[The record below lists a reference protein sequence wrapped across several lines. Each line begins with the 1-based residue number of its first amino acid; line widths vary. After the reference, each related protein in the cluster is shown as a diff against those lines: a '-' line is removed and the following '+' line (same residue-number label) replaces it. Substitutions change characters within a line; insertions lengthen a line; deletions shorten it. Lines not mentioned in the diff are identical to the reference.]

1 MRIGVIGGGPA
12 GLYFALLMKA
22 RDPRHEIHV
31 MEQNPPD
38 ATYGWGLV
46 FAAPTL
52 RLLADSDPEFYAD
65 LRKDCAELDT
75 MEIGHR
81 GVRVA
86 VKGNRWARVSRIAM
100 LGTLQRHCLQRG
112 VKIEFQARADDVD
125 CFAGFD
131 LVVVADGVASSIR
144 AKHADWFQPSFE
156 RYRNKFAWYGTT
168 ALIPALSLIF
178 RQSEHGIF
186 IAHCYQYSPTHSTF
200 LVECDPQAWSR
211 AGLDHMSD
219 EESLRYCAAVFR
231 DDLDGQP
238 LLSNKSSWF
247 NAAIIR
253 NRALEPRQ
261 RRPAGRRAAHGA
273 FLDRLG
279 NPHGPAGRHR
289 AGRRAPAAAAT
300 TFRPASRSSPPAGD
314 RARTISRSRRS
325 RASSGTR
332 TSPRSSTSTRWP
344 SPTATSG
351 APGRCRTRICAG
363 WIRPSSRST
372 RRCTARRNRADATGR
387 RRRA

>member
-22 RDPRHEIHV
+22 RDARHEIHV
-31 MEQNPPD
+31 LEQNPPD

-52 RLLADSDPEFYAD
+52 RLLADSDPEFHAD

-81 GVRVA
+81 DVRVA
-86 VKGNRWARVSRIAM
+86 VKGNRWARISRLAM
-100 LGTLQRHCLQRG
+100 LDTLQRHCRHRG
-112 VKIEFQARADDVD
+112 VKIEFRTRAEDVD

-131 LVVVADGVASSIR
+131 LIVVADGVASAIR

-200 LVECDPQAWSR
+200 LVECDPPAWSR

-219 EESLRYCAAVFR
+219 EESLRYCTAVFR
-231 DDLDGQP
+231 DDLDGRP

-247 NAAIIR
+247 NATIIR
-253 NRALEPRQ
+253 NRHWSHGNVVLLGDALRTVHFSIGSGTRMALQ
-261 RRPAGRRAAHGA
+261 DAIALAAALHGSGDDVQAGLQAFTAARRPGSDDFQESAVRSILWYENVAEIFHLDPLAFAYSYFRRTGKMSHEDLRRMDPVFIGAYEAAHGA
-273 FLDRLG
+273 
-279 NPHGPAGRHR
+279 P
-289 AGRRAPAAAAT
+289 
-300 TFRPASRSSPPAGD
+300 
-314 RARTISRSRRS
+314 
-325 RASSGTR
+325 
-332 TSPRSSTSTRWP
+332 
-344 SPTATSG
+344 
-351 APGRCRTRICAG
+351 
-363 WIRPSSRST
+363 
-372 RRCTARRNRADATGR
+372 
-387 RRRA
+387 

>member
-12 GLYFALLMKA
+12 GLYFALLMKG
-22 RDPRHEIHV
+22 RDARHEIHV
-31 MEQNPPD
+31 REQNPPD

-100 LGTLQRHCLQRG
+100 LGNLQRHCLQRG
-112 VKIEFQARADDVD
+112 VKIEFQARAEDVD

-131 LVVVADGVASSIR
+131 LVVVADGVASGVR
-144 AKHADWFQPSFE
+144 ARHADWFQPSFE

-178 RQSEHGIF
+178 RRSEHGIL
-186 IAHCYQYSPTHSTF
+186 IAHCYQYSPTHSTL
-200 LVECDPQAWSR
+200 LVECDPQAWVR
-211 AGLDHMSD
+211 AGLDVMSD
-219 EESLRYCAAVFR
+219 DESLRYCAAVFR
-231 DDLDGQP
+231 DDLGGSPAPVEQVVVVQRHDHPQ
-238 LLSNKSSWF
+238 
-247 NAAIIR
+247 
-253 NRALEPRQ
+253 RALEPRQ
-261 RRPAGRRAAHGA
+261 RRPARRRAPHRA
-273 FLDRLG
+273 FFDRLG

-289 AGRRAPAAAAT
+289 AGRRAPAQ
-300 TFRPASRSSPPAGD
+300 
-314 RARTISRSRRS
+314 
-325 RASSGTR
+325 
-332 TSPRSSTSTRWP
+332 
-344 SPTATSG
+344 
-351 APGRCRTRICAG
+351 
-363 WIRPSSRST
+363 
-372 RRCTARRNRADATGR
+372 R
-387 RRRA
+387 RRRPGRS

>member
-1 MRIGVIGGGPA
+1 MRIGVIGGWPA

-22 RDPRHEIHV
+22 RDARHEIHV
-31 MEQNPPD
+31 LVQNPPD

-52 RLLADSDPEFYAD
+52 RLLAQSDPEFHAD

-86 VKGNRWARVSRIAM
+86 VKGNRWARISRLAM
-100 LGTLQRHCLQRG
+100 LDTLQRHCRHRG
-112 VKIEFQARADDVD
+112 VKIEFRTRAEDIDR
-125 CFAGFD
+125 FAGFD
-131 LVVVADGVASSIR
+131 VIVVADGVASAIR
-144 AKHADWFQPSFE
+144 ARHADWFQPSFE

-178 RQSEHGIF
+178 RQSTHGIF

-219 EESLRYCAAVFR
+219 EESLRYCTAVFR

-247 NAAIIR
+247 APHRFA
-253 NRALEPRQ
+253 
-261 RRPAGRRAAHGA
+261 PAGGE
-273 FLDRLG
+273 
-279 NPHGPAGRHR
+279 
-289 AGRRAPAAAAT
+289 
-300 TFRPASRSSPPAGD
+300 
-314 RARTISRSRRS
+314 
-325 RASSGTR
+325 
-332 TSPRSSTSTRWP
+332 W
-344 SPTATSG
+344 
-351 APGRCRTRICAG
+351 
-363 WIRPSSRST
+363 SSR
-372 RRCTARRNRADATGR
+372 
-387 RRRA
+387 

>member
-22 RDPRHEIHV
+22 RDSRHEIHV

-65 LRKDCAELDT
+65 LQKDCAELDT

-86 VKGNRWARVSRIAM
+86 VKGNRWARVSRLAM
-100 LGTLQRHCLQRG
+100 LTTLQRHCLQRG
-112 VKIEFQARADDVD
+112 VKIEFQTRAEDVD

-168 ALIPALSLIF
+168 ALIPALALIF
-178 RQSEHGIF
+178 RESEHGIF
-186 IAHCYQYSPTHSTF
+186 IAHCYQYSRTHSTF

-211 AGLDHMSD
+211 AGLDRMSD
-219 EESLRYCAAVFR
+219 DESLRYCAAVFR
-231 DDLDGQP
+231 DDLDGKP

-247 NAAIIR
+247 NATIIR
-253 NRALEPRQ
+253 NQRWSHDNVVLLGDALRTVHFSIGSGTRMALQDAIALADAVARRGDDVQAGLQEFARR
-261 RRPAGRRAAHGA
+261 RRPGSDDFQESAIRSILWYENVSAIFHLDPLAFAYSYFRRTGKMSHEDLRRMDPAFIAACEAAHGA
-273 FLDRLG
+273 
-279 NPHGPAGRHR
+279 P
-289 AGRRAPAAAAT
+289 
-300 TFRPASRSSPPAGD
+300 
-314 RARTISRSRRS
+314 
-325 RASSGTR
+325 
-332 TSPRSSTSTRWP
+332 
-344 SPTATSG
+344 
-351 APGRCRTRICAG
+351 
-363 WIRPSSRST
+363 
-372 RRCTARRNRADATGR
+372 
-387 RRRA
+387 

>member
-12 GLYFALLMKA
+12 GLYFALLMKG

-31 MEQNPPD
+31 MEQNPPE

-52 RLLADSDPEFYAD
+52 ALLADSDAEFYAD

-100 LGTLQRHCLQRG
+100 LATLQRHCLLRG
-112 VKIEFQARADDVD
+112 VKIAFQARAEDVD
-125 CFAGFD
+125 WFAGFD
-131 LVVVADGVASSIR
+131 LVVVADGVASAIR
-144 AKHADWFQPSFE
+144 AKHADWFEPSFE

-200 LVECDPQAWSR
+200 LVECDPQAWAR
-211 AGLDHMSD
+211 AGLDHLSD
-219 EESLRYCAAVFR
+219 EESLRYCERVFR
-231 DDLDGQP
+231 DDLDGHA
-238 LLSNKSSWF
+238 LLSNKSTWF
-247 NAAIIR
+247 NASIIR
-253 NRALEPRQ
+253 NRHWSHGNVVLLGDAL
-261 RRPAGRRAAHGA
+261 
-273 FLDRLG
+273 
-279 NPHGPAGRHR
+279 
-289 AGRRAPAAAAT
+289 
-300 TFRPASRSSPPAGD
+300 
-314 RARTISRSRRS
+314 RTVHFSIG
-325 RASSGTR
+325 SGTR
-332 TSPRSSTSTRWP
+332 MALQDSI
-344 SPTATSG
+344 ALAG
-351 APGRCRTRICAG
+351 ALGRCGDDVAAGLQEFSANRRPGSDDFQESAVKSILWYENVAEIFHLDPLAFAYSYFRRTG
-363 WIRPSSRST
+363 KMSHEDL
-372 RRCTARRNRADATGR
+372 RRMDPAFIATYEAVHGIP
-387 RRRA
+387 